1 MCVCALKRP
10 SVAATLIASHCVYA
24 IFLHLSLIISIIMA
38 ADTWASVLKGNKNF
52 QMLHKFSKKY
62 LLFFSLNALYTRF
75 FDVFY
80 FLWKR
85 LAF

>member
-1 MCVCALKRP
+1 
-10 SVAATLIASHCVYA
+10 
-24 IFLHLSLIISIIMA
+24 MA

-62 LLFFSLNALYTRF
+62 LLFFSLNALYKRF
-75 FDVFY
+75 FDVFA
-80 FLWKR
+80 FVWKR